1 MSKEGT
7 MKLASTVV
15 AVAMFIATIAV
26 AQLATAS
33 TLKVRPS
40 PEGSLVVN
48 PPPHDPL
55 RLELAGPS
63 LVGVS
68 GPVAGTRPPQ
78 DMVGLAMG
86 NRLSERTDRSQGQPS
101 SLMSSAFQDEGFG
114 RKPLLL
120 PSGKMRAE
128 DDEETVA
135 KLSRSRPITTQ
146 ELIANLLMIYG
157 IAGLSILILADWRR
171 A

>member
-7 MKLASTVV
+7 MRQAHTI
-15 AVAMFIATIAV
+15 AAIAMFIVTVAV

-33 TLKVRPS
+33 TLKVKPS
-40 PEGSLVVN
+40 PEGSLFVN
-48 PPPHDPL
+48 PSPHDPL

-78 DMVGLAMG
+78 DMVGLVMG
-86 NRLSERTDRSQGQPS
+86 SRLSERTDRSQGQPS
-101 SLMSSAFQDEGFG
+101 SLMSSAFQDEGLG

-128 DDEETVA
+128 DDEDTVA
-135 KLSRSRPITTQ
+135 KFSLARPITTQ

-157 IAGLSILILADWRR
+157 IAGLSILIIADWRK

>member
-7 MKLASTVV
+7 MRQACTVA
-15 AVAMFIATIAV
+15 AVAMFIATVAV
-26 AQLATAS
+26 ASLATAS
-33 TLKVRPS
+33 TLKVKPS
-40 PEGSLVVN
+40 PEGPLVVN

-68 GPVAGTRPPQ
+68 GPVAGTRLPQ
-78 DMVGLAMG
+78 DLVGLAVG
-86 NRLSERTDRSQGQPS
+86 SRLSDRTDHAQGQSGTPMLS
-101 SLMSSAFQDEGFG
+101 TLQDEGAG
-114 RKPLLL
+114 RRPLLL
-120 PSGKMRAE
+120 PSGKGRAE
-128 DDEETVA
+128 DDEA
-135 KLSRSRPITTQ
+135 ALDKLARGMPITTQ

-157 IAGLSILILADWRR
+157 IAGLSILIIADWRK